1 MDKTTIYVKIESL
14 ERCVDRVISK
24 VPAHRHDLSD
34 DLDRQDIIVLNLQR
48 AVQLSVDIAAR
59 LVAELKQPAP
69 MSMAQSFEMLFQAGI
84 IDADIAERMQK
95 SVGFRNIAVHE
106 YRLVDWDV
114 VYSIATKHL
123 SDFNKY
129 ARQVMN
135 WLDHQ

>member
-1 MDKTTIYVKIESL
+1 
-14 ERCVDRVISK
+14 
-24 VPAHRHDLSD
+24 
-34 DLDRQDIIVLNLQR
+34 
-48 AVQLSVDIAAR
+48 
-59 LVAELKQPAP
+59 
-69 MSMAQSFEMLFQAGI
+69 MLFQAGI

-95 SVGFRNIAVHE
+95 NVGFRNIAVHE

-123 SDFNKY
+123 SDFNEY